1 MELDRLVRVQ
11 GLEEVWAVVA
21 EEAEWVD
28 RTWGPAGDVYAR
40 NAVIRSG
47 TDPGYPVM
55 RLVVQSVEQKWRG
68 SKNVAE
74 TSNR

>member
-11 GLEEVWAVVA
+11 ELEEVWAAVA
-21 EEAEWVD
+21 EEAEWAD
-28 RTWGPAGDVYAR
+28 RTWGPAGNVYAR

-47 TDPGYPVM
+47 TSPVYPVM

-68 SKNVAE
+68 SKNVAK
-74 TSNR
+74 TGNR